1 MAGSKLGRE
10 TFWGKSNASS
20 PGIPRHGRII
30 AEAEFHTKHLT
41 PGKIMKSSP
50 LGIAFFLLLFS
61 GITRASIDPAL
72 FPLPSSLEDNVEFW
86 RLIYTEI
93 SLTEGVLHDRDYP
106 LVIYDTINVKGLL
119 ERDLNS
125 HLNKQRKEIARLLKN
140 IESRPDISLSMRER
154 RIKRLFEIHAPEHF
168 KGAQKRIR
176 FQLGQRERF
185 LEGIRRSGALMDTIH
200 SIFKELEIP
209 SLLAFLPHVESS
221 FNYDAY
227 SKVGA
232 AGLWQFMPATGRQF
246 LRIDSHIDE
255 RRDPILST
263 RAAGLYLKWAYE
275 QLGSWPLAL
284 SAYNHGVA
292 GITRAVESVGS
303 TDLGVI
309 ANEYESPSFQFASK
323 NFYSCFIAACQ
334 IALRPEAYFD
344 TVSFDSRKN
353 YYDLL
358 LNYNMNTEQI
368 SRILG
373 ISKKS
378 IMEHN
383 PAILPEV
390 YELNLPIPA
399 GYSLRIDLSR
409 ISPKQVAAAAMNAP
423 DSLWKREQHNSK
435 GHYVVA
441 RGETLSSI
449 AVKTGQSVEIIKSL
463 NGMRNSF
470 IRAGDVLKVSFM
482 DEPEENKMIQVDY
495 SKILRIGGINSKD
508 G

>member
-1 MAGSKLGRE
+1 
-10 TFWGKSNASS
+10 
-20 PGIPRHGRII
+20 
-30 AEAEFHTKHLT
+30 
-41 PGKIMKSSP
+41 MKSSP